1 MAKRSPGQLSLF
13 ASEKTGYGDPVV
25 LDDIDV
31 MPGGLPGVAPAR
43 CLDDDGPDEG
53 GKKSRV
59 VLMVT
64 PGEREVL
71 RRVVESTGYPNARV
85 AIVDA
90 LREFQAQVDSSVAGI
105 GTYGNLVPLAGRLLA
120 QSQAMGL
127 AVQRLERLLAAYQR
141 SFQVFTILHDSKF
154 VRKDAGE

>member
-13 ASEKTGYGDPVV
+13 VPGKTGYDSSYFS
-25 LDDIDV
+25 DDADV
-31 MPGGLPGVAPAR
+31 MPEGLPGMAPAR
-43 CLDDDGPDEG
+43 CLDDEAPDQR

-64 PGEREVL
+64 PEEREVL

-90 LREFQAQVDSSVAGI
+90 LREFQAQVDSSAAGI
-105 GTYGNLVPLAGRLLA
+105 GTYGNLVPLAERLLA
-120 QSQAMGL
+120 QSQTMGL